1 MAKEIV
7 HNTYVITKPPVKDD
21 AKRTITFNFT
31 TYRIPI
37 EGGNLFQN
45 LYNQLTEAV
54 ESEENDLGVL
64 LDVLVQLKPYAV
76 FTRVNPSRKP
86 TAIYDPIEGRVIEE

>member
-7 HNTYVITKPPVKDD
+7 HNTYVISKPPVKDD

-31 TYRIPI
+31 TYHIPI
-37 EGGNLFQN
+37 DGGNIFQDLF
-45 LYNQLTEAV
+45 NQLTEAV
-54 ESEENDLGVL
+54 ESEEKDLGVL

-76 FTRVNPSRKP
+76 FTRVNPSRRP
-86 TAIYDPIEGRVIEE
+86 NAIYDPIAGKVIEE